1 MEDKIMYNGWLKVYG
16 REIEGRRYDILKN
29 YDAVAAIVLN
39 EFNEILLVKQFRP
52 AVMEETLEIPAGC
65 LDIEGERKETCLVR
79 ELREE
84 TNLEV
89 KEEDVEKVLEYKPI
103 MGFSNSTMSIFEVH
117 VKKEDVKHKN
127 ILNDDDVTEITWIP
141 LKEFEQQIKE
151 GKIFDGKTFMSY
163 FYLKSKLENF
173 K

>member
-1 MEDKIMYNGWLKVYG
+1 MEDKLVYDGWLKVYNKQIKE
-16 REIEGRRYDILKN
+16 RKYDILKN

-65 LDIEGERKETCLVR
+65 LDVEGEKKETCLVR
-79 ELREE
+79 ELKEE

-89 KEEDVEKVLEYKPI
+89 KEENVQKVLEYKPI
-103 MGFSNSTMSIFEVH
+103 MGFSNSNMTIFEVH
-117 VKKEDVKHKN
+117 INKDQIKSN
-127 ILNDDDVTEITWIP
+127 SILNDDDVTEITWIP
-141 LKEFEQQIKE
+141 LKQFQKKIKE